1 MCVLSLFASLYDT
14 DVNIMQCMVAF
25 ISVSLYSPYIAPCG
39 HTFCLPCVL
48 GYLNSVATQLNEE
61 SDRIK
66 KNKQQNIKSNS
77 GVVGCSTLT
86 GRASVTSIRARCPM
100 CSSGSSM
107 ELKSGESVIT
117 YKDLRPVVFVPV
129 LAIAAAT
136 EEVSSNKGK
145 KGNNHRNSF
154 RPGTRMTFVKLHR
167 TQQCPSPYL
176 PLTGHRTRGTSTS
189 SLSPSLTTESSLPD
203 LPDGDDDREECNY
216 TRLYFVGA
224 EEYENILQRDLD
236 DLKNYRQTIYCKMD
250 SREDW
255 NVAMSME
262 AVQASQRRWLGSG
275 VDDGGFRAMEIEA
288 KATTVFA
295 SDQLLKIETK
305 SDTITNEEDIKPQAK
320 SSKKSALLQPGSFHL
335 HQKFDS
341 NSSNCCSQGDAE
353 EFLFYQ
359 SSDGQ
364 LCFLTGINVAC
375 LMHEF
380 SLHQHVEDTA
390 KDDSTI
396 NDSVTSPFTD
406 QRPNAQLPLPDEL
419 TATVVGVEELVVT
432 TSLIKRKH
440 FLSHI
445 PIGTSVYF
453 AEIDMYSGGD
463 GGNKPLLSH
472 STLSKFKGELQ
483 RRKSERLRALKRE
496 HKADNAA
503 RAKAAKDDQRRLR
516 GLLGSHY
523 VEGAA
528 QQQIDPD
535 DEFFQ
540 APAASFDES
549 EAQPSPTFRFNEVC
563 ATGGVWPELN
573 LSGHHD
579 TVTTTASP
587 VQSPSNAMAPQS
599 PLQTKTTS
607 WGKVVSKPKVVNSF
621 PSLSESLATHKIQN
635 NRKNRC

>member
-1 MCVLSLFASLYDT
+1 MHYLTKCNVHSNSDT
-14 DVNIMQCMVAF
+14 CCLHIFFLD
-25 ISVSLYSPYIAPCG
+25 SPYIAPCG
-39 HTFCLPCVL
+39 HKFCLPCVL
-48 GYLNSVATQLNEE
+48 GYLNSIATELNEE

-66 KNKQQNIKSNS
+66 KNKQQNVKSNS
-77 GVVGCSTLT
+77 GIVGCSKLT

-107 ELKSGESVIT
+107 ELKSGEAVIT

-145 KGNNHRNSF
+145 KGNNHHNS
-154 RPGTRMTFVKLHR
+154 RIRFVKLHR
-167 TQQCPSPYL
+167 TQQCPAPYL
-176 PLTGHRTRGTSTS
+176 PLAGHRIRGRTSIS
-189 SLSPSLTTESSLPD
+189 SHPSTITESSLPN

-216 TRLYFVGA
+216 TRQYFVGV

-236 DLKNYRQTIYCKMD
+236 DLNNYRQTQYCKMD
-250 SREDW
+250 PREDW
-255 NVAMSME
+255 NVAMSIE
-262 AVQASQRRWLGSG
+262 AVQASQRRWVGSSG
-275 VDDGGFRAMEIEA
+275 NDGGFRAMEIEA
-288 KATTVFA
+288 KATTGVA
-295 SDQLLKIETK
+295 SDQLLTK
-305 SDTITNEEDIKPQAK
+305 EASDSITNEEDTKPQVK
-320 SSKKSALLQPGSFHL
+320 SPKKSALLQPGSFHL
-335 HQKFDS
+335 HQKSDS
-341 NSSNCCSQGDAE
+341 NSANCSSQGDAE

-364 LCFLTGINVAC
+364 LCFLSGINVAC

-380 SLHQHVEDTA
+380 SLHRRVEETA
-390 KDDSTI
+390 KDDNTI
-396 NDSVTSPFTD
+396 NDNVSPSTDHD

-419 TATVVGVEELVVT
+419 TATVVAIEELVVT
-432 TSLIKRKH
+432 SSLIKRKH
-440 FLSHI
+440 FLSHV

-472 STLSKFKGELQ
+472 NTLSKFKGELQ

-496 HKADNAA
+496 HKADNVA

-516 GLLGSHY
+516 ELLGSHY

-535 DEFFQ
+535 DEFFRQ
-540 APAASFDES
+540 AAFDE
-549 EAQPSPTFRFNEVC
+549 EVLPSPTFRFNEVC

-573 LSGHHD
+573 LSGNED
-579 TVTTTASP
+579 TVSTSASP
-587 VQSPSNAMAPQS
+587 VQSPPNAVTPQS
-599 PLQTKTTS
+599 SLQTKTTS
-607 WGKVVSKPKVVNSF
+607 WGKVVSTPKVVVNSF
-621 PSLSESLATHKIQN
+621 PSLSESLATHKSQSEGSK
-635 NRKNRC
+635 RGPWRS